1 MIKIATI
8 YMRSIIYRIFISI
21 AIILC
26 SSMYIFLIFLPA
38 EYRYRILSWWP
49 KVALYGAKFICGLS
63 WTIKG
68 IENIPSDGN
77 FIILSNHQSTWETLF
92 FISELPKNV
101 CYVYK
106 RELHWIPFFGWGLA
120 LLDMI
125 PINRS
130 KGSSALKQMIKKWK
144 NKLNGSCYLIIF
156 PEGSRKPSN
165 KIGQFKLG
173 SAILALE
180 TNSNIIPIAHN
191 SGKFW
196 RIDSIAIYPGNISIS
211 VGPLIQVKKY
221 ANAEE
226 ISNASYEWIK
236 HETLQIEAE
245 NCKNI

>member
-1 MIKIATI
+1 M
-8 YMRSIIYRIFISI
+8 
-21 AIILC
+21 
-26 SSMYIFLIFLPA
+26 
-38 EYRYRILSWWP
+38 WP
-49 KVALYGAKFICGLS
+49 KIALYGAKFICGLS
-63 WTIKG
+63 WTTKG
-68 IENIPSDGN
+68 IENIPSDES

-92 FISELPKNV
+92 FISVLPKNV

-130 KGSSALKQMIKKWK
+130 KGSTAIKQMITKWQ
-144 NKLNGSCYLIIF
+144 NKLNESCCLIIF
-156 PEGSRKPSN
+156 PEGSRNLSN

-180 TNSNIIPIAHN
+180 TKSNILPVAHN

-196 RIDSIAIYPGNISIS
+196 RIDSMLIYPGNIIVSI
-211 VGPLIQVKKY
+211 GPIIQVKKY
-221 ANAEE
+221 TTADELNK
-226 ISNASYEWIK
+226 ASYKWVKNEMLK
-236 HETLQIEAE
+236 IEDG